1 METGG
6 KHSRS
11 KSGIIRKLV
20 ITIKQETTN
29 TETETCK
36 LDTNA
41 WP

>member
-1 METGG
+1 METVG

-20 ITIKQETTN
+20 ITIKQTTN